1 MSMGELTRKDN
12 SLCFR
17 RDGKN
22 VYIPVENTKEIF
34 CFNEVSINTKLL
46 DFLSQNNIIIHF
58 YNYYGGYSGTYY
70 PKDHYLSGKLLVKQ
84 VLKYENDR
92 MSVARAIVKGIGLN
106 IYEVLYHY
114 YKHGKKEVKETT
126 DWIKSDFIRLV
137 EQSQDVK
144 ELMAYEGEAWMR
156 FYADFK
162 YFLPEDF
169 VMNKRVKRPPDNPI
183 NALVSFGNTLLYTKT
198 ISAIYQTHLD
208 QRISFL
214 HEPSVGR
221 FSLSLDMS
229 EVFKPVIVFRTI
241 FDLVN
246 NHRIQ
251 VEKHFEKNVNY
262 CILNEEGRKIFV
274 KAFEER
280 MESVFEHSRLK
291 RKVTYRTALKLDCYK
306 LIKNILED
314 KDFVPT
320 YTFALFYED
329 WDLDKVNVYYSFLFY
344 DVGEKRVQ
352 KVFKVC
358 KKYLTHYQKS
368 VFRGDMTPSKFISIR
383 SELNK
388 VIDKDEDFVCIIKL
402 MNDNVFGEEV
412 LGNAGKETGE
422 ELMI

>member
-17 RDGKN
+17 KDGKN

-70 PKDHYLSGKLLVKQ
+70 PRDHYLSGKLLVKQ

-137 EQSQDVK
+137 EQSKDVK
-144 ELMAYEGEAWMR
+144 ELMAYEGEVWMR
-156 FYADFK
+156 LYADFK

-214 HEPSVGR
+214 HEPSEGR
-221 FSLSLDMS
+221 FSLSLDLS

-246 NHRIQ
+246 NHRLQ

-314 KDFVPT
+314 KEFVP
-320 YTFALFYED
+320 FSL
-329 WDLDKVNVYYSFLFY
+329 
-344 DVGEKRVQ
+344 
-352 KVFKVC
+352 
-358 KKYLTHYQKS
+358 
-368 VFRGDMTPSKFISIR
+368 
-383 SELNK
+383 
-388 VIDKDEDFVCIIKL
+388 
-402 MNDNVFGEEV
+402 
-412 LGNAGKETGE
+412 KEG
-422 ELMI
+422 M

>member
-1 MSMGELTRKDN
+1 MGSTKYIMSMGELTRKDN

-17 RDGKN
+17 KDGKN

-70 PKDHYLSGKLLVKQ
+70 PRDHYLSGKLLVKQ

-137 EQSQDVK
+137 EQSKDVK
-144 ELMAYEGEAWMR
+144 ELMAYEGEVWMR

-162 YFLPEDF
+162 YFLTEDF

-214 HEPSVGR
+214 HEPSEGR
-221 FSLSLDMS
+221 FSLSLDLS

-246 NHRIQ
+246 NHRLQ

-314 KDFVPT
+314 KEFVP
-320 YTFALFYED
+320 FSL
-329 WDLDKVNVYYSFLFY
+329 
-344 DVGEKRVQ
+344 
-352 KVFKVC
+352 
-358 KKYLTHYQKS
+358 
-368 VFRGDMTPSKFISIR
+368 
-383 SELNK
+383 
-388 VIDKDEDFVCIIKL
+388 
-402 MNDNVFGEEV
+402 
-412 LGNAGKETGE
+412 KEG
-422 ELMI
+422 M